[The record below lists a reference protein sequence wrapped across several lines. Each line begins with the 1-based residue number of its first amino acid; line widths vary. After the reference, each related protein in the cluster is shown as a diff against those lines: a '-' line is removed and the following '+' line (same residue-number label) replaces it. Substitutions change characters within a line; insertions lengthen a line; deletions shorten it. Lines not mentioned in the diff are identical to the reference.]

1 MTRAPDDWLRVAKMD
16 ADRRGLPA
24 LKPLLTALADATRVL
39 REASWTHDAL
49 GSPSTSDDP
58 ESTQSRDEP
67 R

>member
-24 LKPLLTALADATRVL
+24 LKPLLKALADATRAL
-39 REASWTHDAL
+39 REATWTHDAL
-49 GSPSTSDDP
+49 GPPSTSDAP
-58 ESTQSRDEP
+58 ESAQSRDEP